1 MYRTKPVPAGPARPT
16 TVLDLAAGSSPDL
29 PCRQHDPDLWFST
42 APAGLERAKL
52 LCAECPIRRECLAA
66 AVERAEPWGVWGG
79 EIVEHGT
86 VIPRKRPPGRPRKD
100 DPYRVP
106 RVPCRPGSR
115 RLPAGV
121 ESDRALL
128 PVRTSEPSCS
138 LDALRTA
145 VRRRNADGRGSE
157 HAPRVGL
164 RAVDVGEAVLG
175 ASCAAVTDCWFQRAG
190 PGRRPARR
198 RRGRRKRGDSESAK
212 PSGATG
218 PSRAIRVESVAP
230 RLLGDA
236 ERLEHHLRA
245 HPPGRER
252 DRRRRRR
259 GASSWPCENARRF
272 TATLARS

>member
-1 MYRTKPVPAGPARPT
+1 MTARVGRRVTTSACTSVGRRDDDPNLTFADMYRTKPVPAGPARPT

-175 ASCAAVTDCWFQRAG
+175 CELRGGHRPLVPPG
-190 PGRRPARR
+190 PGRVGGQCGDGAADEARR
-198 RRGRRKRGDSESAK
+198 
-212 PSGATG
+212 
-218 PSRAIRVESVAP
+218 
-230 RLLGDA
+230 L
-236 ERLEHHLRA
+236 
-245 HPPGRER
+245 
-252 DRRRRRR
+252 
-259 GASSWPCENARRF
+259 
-272 TATLARS
+272 